1 MKTLVVQR
9 VEPKHD
15 FTAKLRQPSLL
26 QYVKKYIA
34 WQRGDG
40 PPKTPNWLMPISINL
55 DLTTACNFHC
65 AHCIDLD
72 TINTKERYNHEIL
85 LASLKN
91 MAERGLRSAI
101 IIGGGEPTLYQKFGE
116 VIMFLKKIGVKV
128 AVVSNGTNNK
138 IIYNVVDRLDEKDWV
153 RFSIDAGTNETF
165 SRIHNPRINIS
176 LEEICSWVP
185 VIRERNPKVPVGFSF
200 LITWEGARN
209 NKGTR
214 IISNINEIVEATKLA
229 REYGFDYISL
239 KPFLIRQNEAEVM
252 DPAAMADFKS
262 TVAQIQR
269 MIEEAETYGTE
280 NFKIVRSTNLT
291 VLEEGTWRDF
301 TNQPVVC
308 HMQALRQV
316 LSPLGLFSCPG
327 YRGVEKTRIADSDA
341 YSNDEKIRATQS
353 ATANILDRFDASR
366 ECANVTCLFNQAN
379 WWLEKAIKGE
389 FSYEDLRP
397 SEERNDWYF

>member
-1 MKTLVVQR
+1 MKILAVQR
-9 VEPKHD
+9 VELKHD

-40 PPKTPNWLMPISINL
+40 PKTPSWLMPISINL

-72 TINTKERYNHEIL
+72 TLNTKERYDHETL

-91 MAERGLRSAI
+91 MAERGLRSVI
-101 IIGGGEPTLYQKFGE
+101 IIGGGEPTLYQKFEE
-116 VIMFLKKIGVKV
+116 VVIFLKKNGVKV
-128 AVVSNGTNNK
+128 AIVSNGTNNK
-138 IIYNVVDRLDEKDWV
+138 HIYEVADCLDEKDWV

-185 VIRERNPKVPVGFSF
+185 AIRERNPKVPVGFSF
-200 LITWEGARN
+200 LITWEGAQN
-209 NKGTR
+209 SKGTR
-214 IISNINEIVEATKLA
+214 IISNIDEIVMATRLA
-229 REYGFDYISL
+229 RKYEFSYISF
-239 KPFLIRQNEAEVM
+239 KPFLTRQNEAEVM

-269 MIEEAETYGTE
+269 MIEEAEIYKTE

-327 YRGVEKTRIADSDA
+327 YRGVEKTRISNSDA
-341 YSNDEKIRATQS
+341 YSNDEKIRTTQS
-353 ATANILDRFDASR
+353 ATANILDKFDASH
-366 ECANVTCLFNQAN
+366 ECANITCLFNQAN
-379 WWLEKAIKGE
+379 WWLEKAIKGKLNP
-389 FSYEDLRP
+389 EDLEP
-397 SEERNDWYF
+397 TEERNDWYF